1 MKHKHTPEEIA
12 SAKKN
17 AKLTML
23 ILALVIIACT
33 ADNWFNF

>member
-1 MKHKHTPEEIA
+1 MKPKHRPEEIA

-17 AKLTML
+17 AKLTLL
-23 ILALVIIACT
+23 ILALMLLACT